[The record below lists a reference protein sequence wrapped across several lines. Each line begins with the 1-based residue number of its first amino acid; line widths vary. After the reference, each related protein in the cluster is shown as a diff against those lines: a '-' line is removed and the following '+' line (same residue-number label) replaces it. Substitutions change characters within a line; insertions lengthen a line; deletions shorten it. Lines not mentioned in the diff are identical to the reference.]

1 MNKIITRDW
10 INDDITFKADKSR
23 TGALVNT
30 YTKKDFCEF
39 INYWKLTLL
48 SHGAKRG
55 DKVGSCIEA
64 AEIHHMA
71 IIFAAFEL
79 GMSVVILHRPN
90 NEKECLNP
98 KSNCNLPL
106 DFFIYFS
113 EYLYLPTLAT
123 ATRHHINNSKVAIGY
138 GPVEW
143 AAKRNT
149 YRSTEETPI
158 LAQPGDKAILCNS
171 SGTTGTP
178 KLISHTHE
186 FLHDLCSYNW
196 IPLEYKSEDHYLHL
210 SSVNHG
216 ASLAL
221 VLPAFH
227 ICKNHFFYFSIHG
240 VGRSPGDPNYKEY
253 ETFLDDCIKHEITR
267 IFCTHGGVLD
277 EFINHAKN
285 RNIKLPNTSVMILS
299 FISPDWCSFVKE
311 GGLQSISSPF
321 GCSELCG
328 PVFMTWLDAYNAD
341 NFNPKYLGM
350 PTWGFYDTEVID
362 GRIHTKLPDGKEIIF
377 DDIVES
383 KNDGYYFVSKNRLQ
397 KLNDIDINPLDII
410 EIVEKYTTRY
420 LFEVYVDEIYNELYV
435 ITSDLDAYDLRNEI
449 KNEIDTF
456 YHDNVTLTDVIYCID
471 LQSVTISNKADKDK
485 LKGIVEKHRL
495 TKTP

>member
-55 DKVGSCIEA
+55 DKIGSCIEA

-158 LAQPGDKAILCNS
+158 LTQPGDKAILCNS

-240 VGRSPGDPNYKEY
+240 VGRSPDDPNYKEY

-285 RNIKLPNTSVMILS
+285 RNIKLPNTNVMILS

-350 PTWGFYDTEVID
+350 PTYGFYDTDVID
-362 GRIHTKLPDGKEIIF
+362 GRIHTKLPDGRKIIF

-449 KNEIDTF
+449 KNDIDTF
-456 YHDNVTLTDVIYCID
+456 YHDNVRLTDVIYDRD
-471 LQSVTISNKADKDK
+471 LSEATISNKADKDK
-485 LKGIVEKHRL
+485 LKSIIETFRL
-495 TKTP
+495 TKNS